1 MPRDDV
7 GASDGFPPFRPL
19 PPWITGDLQTLRTPL
34 LEMAGRGGPRIPG
47 RPERLRFPMPDGSGD
62 VLLGA
67 LDRPARPVPGRPLAV
82 LVHGL
87 TGCEDGYYMHA
98 TGAALLARG
107 HAVLRLNLRG
117 AGPARPLCR
126 GHYHAGRSEDLRA
139 VLAAVPDDLARDG
152 IVAAGYSLGANMLLK
167 MLGEGGADPRLR
179 AACAVSA
186 PIDLA
191 ATSRR
196 FLAPR
201 NRVYHGWLLARM
213 KREAAAAP
221 GAGEEERRILSGVRT
236 TLEFDDRVVA
246 PANGFASADDYYARS
261 SALRFLAGI
270 RVPTLV
276 VHALDDPWIPG
287 DAYASFRWADA
298 PSLTPLLPRG
308 GGHVGFHDR
317 DGRWHDRCL
326 VRFLERRGL

>member
-1 MPRDDV
+1 VPLDDV
-7 GASDGFPPFRPL
+7 RGADGFPPFRPRF
-19 PPWITGDLQTLRTPL
+19 PWLTGDLQTLRTPL
-34 LEMAGRGGPRIPG
+34 LERVGRGGPRIPG
-47 RPERLRFPMPDGSGD
+47 RPERLRFPMPDGTGD

-67 LDRPARPVPGRPLAV
+67 LDRPAEPVAGRPLAV

-167 MLGEGGADPRLR
+167 MLGQGDADPRLR

-196 FLAPR
+196 FLHPR
-201 NRVYHGWLLARM
+201 NRAYHGWLLARM
-213 KREAAAAP
+213 KAEAAAAP
-221 GAGEEERRILSGVRT
+221 GATDDDRRTLAGVRT
-236 TLEFDDRVVA
+236 TLDFDDRVVA
-246 PANGFASADDYYARS
+246 PANGFASAADYYARS
-261 SALRFLAGI
+261 SALGFLRAV

-287 DAYASFRWADA
+287 EAYVGFDWASA
-298 PSLTPLLPRG
+298 PALTPLLPRG
-308 GGHVGFHDR
+308 GGHVGFHDAG
-317 DGRWHDRCL
+317 GRWHDRCL
-326 VRFLERRGL
+326 ARFLDRLGL